1 MCMHVFR
8 HVICLPI
15 FLTDKEH
22 NRIELNQVKE
32 KKCVFKVHA
41 GMMLRFLLALGGPQ
55 ICL

>member
-22 NRIELNQVKE
+22 NRIELNQVKG